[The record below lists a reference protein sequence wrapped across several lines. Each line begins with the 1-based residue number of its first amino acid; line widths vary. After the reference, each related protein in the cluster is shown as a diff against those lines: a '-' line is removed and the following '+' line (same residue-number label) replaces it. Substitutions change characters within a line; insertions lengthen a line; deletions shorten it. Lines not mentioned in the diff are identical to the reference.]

1 LYLSTHVNYTEG
13 SYRILSTRVYEDLRK
28 IGNSFIT
35 NGGPFGV
42 QKGRLR
48 MAKRSDV
55 ARAAGVAE
63 STISYA
69 LSGSRPISE
78 ETKSRILK
86 AMKDLDYKPNA
97 VAAALRSG
105 SSKMLALVFGVT
117 DKGITQGDISYLLGA
132 ADAARELGYHLI
144 LWPARDRDIDD
155 VIAQAQSGLLD
166 GVVLM
171 EVRLEDARVKLFRK
185 LGIPVALIGRTSKP
199 EKDIY
204 ADRDF
209 DGAVRLAIEELVRL
223 GHKKIEYL
231 STSTSQVEEGFGAI
245 VRAENL
251 AIEIAKEHKVKLNIM
266 HCEIS
271 VEAGVELAG
280 TYLKKNNSGTAI
292 VSINSE
298 AVAGFS
304 RAIQKAGKRVPEDIS
319 IICIDS
325 SEREAVAQVPA
336 LTTISPPAAD
346 IGSAAV
352 TSLIKNLAH
361 LDIED
366 PQQLWR
372 GDLVT
377 RGSTGPAPK

>member
-13 SYRILSTRVYEDLRK
+13 SYRILSTRVYKDLRK
-28 IGNSFIT
+28 IGNGFIT
-35 NGGPFGV
+35 NGGPDGV
-42 QKGRLR
+42 QKGRLHV
-48 MAKRSDV
+48 AKRADV

-185 LGIPVALIGRTSKP
+185 LGIPVGLIGRTSKP

-223 GHKKIEYL
+223 GHKKIDYL
-231 STSTSQVEEGFGAI
+231 STTVSQAEEGFGAI

-251 AIEIAKEHKVKLNIM
+251 AIHIAKEHKVKLNIL

-271 VEAGVELAG
+271 VEAGVDLAG
-280 TYLKKNNSGTAI
+280 TYLKKNNCGTAI

-298 AVAGFS
+298 AIAGFS
-304 RAIQKAGKRVPEDIS
+304 RAIQNAGKKVPEDIS

-325 SEREAVAQVPA
+325 SEREAVAQAPA
-336 LTTISPPAAD
+336 LTTISPPAAE

-352 TSLIKNLAH
+352 TSLIKNLAN

>member
-48 MAKRSDV
+48 VAKRSDV

-280 TYLKKNNSGTAI
+280 NYLKKINSGTAI

-325 SEREAVAQVPA
+325 SEREAVAQAPA

-377 RGSTGPAPK
+377 RGSTGTAPK

>member
-1 LYLSTHVNYTEG
+1 
-13 SYRILSTRVYEDLRK
+13 
-28 IGNSFIT
+28 
-35 NGGPFGV
+35 
-42 QKGRLR
+42 

-69 LSGSRPISE
+69 LSGSRPISA
-78 ETKSRILK
+78 ETKTRIFK

-117 DKGITQGDISYLLGA
+117 DHGISQGDISYVLGA

-144 LWPARDRDIDD
+144 LWPVRDRDIDG

-166 GVVLM
+166 GVILM
-171 EVRLEDARVKLFRK
+171 EIRLEDTRVKLFRK

-209 DGAVRLAIEELVRL
+209 DGAVRLAIAELVRL
-223 GHKKIEYL
+223 GHKKIDYL
-231 STSTSQVEEGFGAI
+231 STTLKQAEDGFAAI
-245 VRAENL
+245 VRAENVAL
-251 AIEIAKEHKVKLNIM
+251 EVAKELKIKLSVL
-266 HCEIS
+266 HCGITT
-271 VEAGVELAG
+271 EAGVELAG
-280 TYLKKNNSGTAI
+280 EYLKMSTASTGI

-298 AVAGFS
+298 AISGFS
-304 RAIQKAGKRVPEDIS
+304 RAIQKAGVKIPKDFS

-325 SEREAVAQVPA
+325 NPLEAVAQEPS

-346 IGSAAV
+346 IGAAAV
-352 TSLIKNLAH
+352 TALIKSLAH

-366 PQQLWR
+366 PQKLWR
-372 GDLVT
+372 GTLVT
-377 RGSTGPAPK
+377 RESSGPAPK

>member
-1 LYLSTHVNYTEG
+1 M
-13 SYRILSTRVYEDLRK
+13 
-28 IGNSFIT
+28 
-35 NGGPFGV
+35 

-48 MAKRSDV
+48 VAKRSDV

-280 TYLKKNNSGTAI
+280 NYLKKINSGTAI

-325 SEREAVAQVPA
+325 SEREAVAQAPA

-377 RGSTGPAPK
+377 RGSTGTAPK

>member
-1 LYLSTHVNYTEG
+1 MAT
-13 SYRILSTRVYEDLRK
+13 
-28 IGNSFIT
+28 
-35 NGGPFGV
+35 PFGV

-48 MAKRSDV
+48 VAKRSDV

-280 TYLKKNNSGTAI
+280 NYLKKNNSGTAI

-304 RAIQKAGKRVPEDIS
+304 RTIQKAGKRVPKDVS

-325 SEREAVAQVPA
+325 SEREAVAQAPA

-377 RGSTGPAPK
+377 RGSTGPAPI

>member
-1 LYLSTHVNYTEG
+1 
-13 SYRILSTRVYEDLRK
+13 
-28 IGNSFIT
+28 
-35 NGGPFGV
+35 
-42 QKGRLR
+42 

-69 LSGSRPISE
+69 LSGSRPISA
-78 ETKSRILK
+78 ETKTRIFK

-117 DKGITQGDISYLLGA
+117 DHGISQGDISYVLGA

-144 LWPARDRDIDD
+144 LWPVRDRDIDG

-166 GVVLM
+166 GVILM
-171 EVRLEDARVKLFRK
+171 EIRLEDTRVKLFRK

-209 DGAVRLAIEELVRL
+209 DGAVRLAIAELVRL
-223 GHKKIEYL
+223 GHKKIDYL
-231 STSTSQVEEGFGAI
+231 STTLKQAEDGFAAV
-245 VRAENL
+245 VRAENVAL
-251 AIEIAKEHKVKLNIM
+251 EVAKELKIKL
-266 HCEIS
+266 S
-271 VEAGVELAG
+271 VLHGGITTEAGVELAG
-280 TYLKKNNSGTAI
+280 EYLKMSTASTGI

-298 AVAGFS
+298 AISGFS
-304 RAIQKAGKRVPEDIS
+304 RAIQKAGVKIPKDFS

-325 SEREAVAQVPA
+325 NPLEAVAQEPS

-346 IGSAAV
+346 IGAAAV
-352 TSLIKNLAH
+352 TALIKSLAH

-366 PQQLWR
+366 PQKLWR
-372 GDLVT
+372 GTLVT
-377 RGSTGPAPK
+377 RESSGPAPK